1 MADEQKVSQLERL
14 IEVNSKKMEIKIQ
27 ELQDALD
34 SERKKS
40 MIDDRRVQEIEKKL
54 NEKVYVYNELTR
66 RKSED

>member
-40 MIDDRRVQEIEKKL
+40 MIDDRRV
-54 NEKVYVYNELTR
+54 
-66 RKSED
+66 